1 MSTRIDL
8 TREIKDWEEAI
19 YGEEVRSANS
29 RAFQKIQSSV
39 NEAID
44 DVKIGRAHV

>member
-19 YGEEVRSANS
+19 YGEEV
-29 RAFQKIQSSV
+29 
-39 NEAID
+39 
-44 DVKIGRAHV
+44 KIGRAHV